1 MHVDLGSVRNGGDV
15 VKVSLALV
23 EGRGW
28 EEFTKPARGTEEGPR
43 RHNVL
48 GVELVADDGV
58 MPQRLA
64 SPLKEVEERGRARGT
79 C

>member
-43 RHNVL
+43 RHSVV
-48 GVELVADDGV
+48 GVELVADDGM
-58 MPQRLA
+58 MP
-64 SPLKEVEERGRARGT
+64 
-79 C
+79 